1 VFDPLAVLL
10 LIASQYTFHWR
21 RNGGG
26 LPPKLD
32 PDPEPDNTPPFTDE
46 EWDEAHRMNYEY
58 DRAKRIE
65 ENEPPSFE
73 EEPKQEAV
81 LSKKKTDQYLLWS
94 DIDPDPVEPKQ
105 FVEEE
110 KYVDPNQLELDF
122 DERLEGETEEEYV
135 KRIWKKEN
143 PNLSIEYM
151 KKAKD
156 DGKIDSLPWEG
167 VDNTIEDM
175 KDKGEWPDQ
184 ASKESQDSVSEQL
197 EKIDDLD
204 AWNNWV
210 EKANEEAEKHPEKFE
225 QNSEQSD
232 SSMFNKINQARANFD
247 PAKIK
252 ELEITEE
259 QYRDASQKHI
269 ISLIERLKKGL
280 INVSDLTENEAN
292 KITQL
297 LDKS

>member
-1 VFDPLAVLL
+1 
-10 LIASQYTFHWR
+10 
-21 RNGGG
+21 
-26 LPPKLD
+26 
-32 PDPEPDNTPPFTDE
+32 
-46 EWDEAHRMNYEY
+46 
-58 DRAKRIE
+58 
-65 ENEPPSFE
+65 
-73 EEPKQEAV
+73 
-81 LSKKKTDQYLLWS
+81 
-94 DIDPDPVEPKQ
+94 
-105 FVEEE
+105 
-110 KYVDPNQLELDF
+110 
-122 DERLEGETEEEYV
+122 
-135 KRIWKKEN
+135 
-143 PNLSIEYM
+143 M

-156 DGKIDSLPWEG
+156 DGKIDSLPWEE
-167 VDNTIEDM
+167 VDNTINDM
-175 KDKGEWPDQ
+175 KSKGEWPDQ
-184 ASKESQDSVSEQL
+184 ASKESQDNVSEQL

-210 EKANEEAEKHPEKFE
+210 EKANEEAEKNPETFE

-232 SSMFNKINQARANFD
+232 TSMFNKINQARANFD
-247 PAKIK
+247 PSKIK